1 MGIIIYI
8 YIFPCSVSSVS
19 PLLSFLFLIFAL
31 VHFIIFVETKGENTF
46 RQGGNILKA
55 IFVPS
60 RSEEKSLEIKKQI
73 SWKLLATWD
82 RGGGGEKKIES
93 GQRSRSSISS
103 KILFDR
109 CRSSKNRT
117 TVNGKSFFPI
127 YFPSGNGRRTIQFFD
142 SSSL

>member
-1 MGIIIYI
+1 MNGNNFIYI
-8 YIFPCSVSSVS
+8 YILSSVS
-19 PLLSFLFLIFAL
+19 PLLSFLFLIFPL

-82 RGGGGEKKIES
+82 RGGREKKSNQVNVLAVPSLPRYFLTGVVRVKIE
-93 GQRSRSSISS
+93 
-103 KILFDR
+103 
-109 CRSSKNRT
+109 
-117 TVNGKSFFPI
+117 
-127 YFPSGNGRRTIQFFD
+127 RR
-142 SSSL
+142 